1 MFGSNFYLI
10 RKILI
15 YDQNI
20 KIIIIIMGLINDI
33 RQEYS
38 VFFYKYNIAIN
49 KQK

>member
-38 VFFYKYNIAIN
+38 VFFIN
-49 KQK
+49 TI

>member
-20 KIIIIIMGLINDI
+20 KIIIIMGLINDI